1 MGALQQRVMPGVQ
14 ADPYVVEYAA
24 RVSVWGRW
32 FIWLVGVFLLAY
44 RPGFGYPQDIE
55 FLAISALLFMTNGL
69 VHHRL
74 LTHRPVSWRWMLLLS
89 ATDIALISFGVVIG
103 GGFRSFIFLAY
114 YPSLAV
120 FAVVFSSR
128 WLTLAWTTTAA
139 VAYVAVCLVAG
150 PGLDLGAGNEKV
162 LVARLA
168 VMYTMVVGIGFI
180 TWFER
185 VRWRAAVTGERQL
198 RQERIELSQTIN
210 DTTAQTAYMIGLGI
224 HRARNLAGASNQ
236 DLMAALDATLEL
248 SRSAMWEMR
257 DPIDAGHLLE
267 GRELG
272 RVLWSHCA
280 TFEKITGVPTELSQS
295 GTEPS
300 LATETRTRLFSI
312 AHNALTN
319 AFLHAR
325 PTRVEVTLSFE
336 ADQISLSVSED
347 GVGLPDGHAQRGR
360 DFNGMRADAERM
372 GGTLTVESARGAG
385 TTVTCV
391 VPHETV
397 EEGV

>member
-1 MGALQQRVMPGVQ
+1 
-14 ADPYVVEYAA
+14 
-24 RVSVWGRW
+24 
-32 FIWLVGVFLLAY
+32 
-44 RPGFGYPQDIE
+44 
-55 FLAISALLFMTNGL
+55 MTNGL

-198 RQERIELSQTIN
+198 RQERIELSQTIH

-236 DLMAALDATLEL
+236 DLTAALDATLEL
-248 SRSAMWEMR
+248 SRSAMWEMGIPSTR
-257 DPIDAGHLLE
+257 ATSWRAGNWDGSC
-267 GRELG
+267 GRTARRLRRSPASLPSCPSRG
-272 RVLWSHCA
+272 PSPLWPPRPGPVSSPS
-280 TFEKITGVPTELSQS
+280 PT
-295 GTEPS
+295 TP
-300 LATETRTRLFSI
+300 
-312 AHNALTN
+312 
-319 AFLHAR
+319 
-325 PTRVEVTLSFE
+325 
-336 ADQISLSVSED
+336 
-347 GVGLPDGHAQRGR
+347 
-360 DFNGMRADAERM
+360 
-372 GGTLTVESARGAG
+372 
-385 TTVTCV
+385 
-391 VPHETV
+391 
-397 EEGV
+397 